1 MAVGVYDARELG
13 ESLRGARRPN
23 TIVRISDG
31 DRPIH
36 GPPGDL
42 DDAIVRKV
50 TSAGRT
56 LTLEVAT
63 PVQAS
68 FALPATLLVGGLT
81 LTGLI
86 ALLLVGYRRR
96 ERYAVKVGEGL
107 LAEREEAEGALRAS
121 EQRFLRAFADSG
133 VGMALCGVQ
142 DGEEELLDV
151 NDALCEL
158 TGYSREEL
166 LHQGLDSLTHPD
178 DAASARAA
186 LRRLMRGEEHTVQ
199 TDQRMV
205 DREGRTVWVL
215 LNTSL
220 VRDDDGSPTHRIV
233 QLQDVSEH
241 KRFERQL
248 QHLADHDALTGLFN
262 RRRFE
267 EELNRELA
275 SGRPLRPRRRGAG
288 RRPGQPQVR
297 ERLPRALGGRRA
309 DHPRRRPADRPSA
322 RHRHRGAPEWRRV
335 RRSCCPRPTG
345 HARWRWRTSCWR
357 PSALGA
363 VVAGGPDSHGHHRE
377 RGHRPVR
384 QTTPRT

>member
-1 MAVGVYDARELG
+1 M
-13 ESLRGARRPN
+13 
-23 TIVRISDG
+23 
-31 DRPIH
+31 
-36 GPPGDL
+36 
-42 DDAIVRKV
+42 
-50 TSAGRT
+50 
-56 LTLEVAT
+56 
-63 PVQAS
+63 
-68 FALPATLLVGGLT
+68 GGLT

-96 ERYAVKVGEGL
+96 ERYAVRVGEGL

-133 VGMALCGVQ
+133 VGMALCGVH
-142 DGEEELLDV
+142 DDEEELLDV

-220 VRDDDGSPTHRIV
+220 VRDEHGSPTHRIV

-267 EELNRELA
+267 EELNRELGA
-275 SGRPLRPRRRGAG
+275 AARYGRGGAVMAVDLDNFKFVNDSLGHSAGDELITRVGGLLTDRLRDTDIVARLSGDEFAIVL
-288 RRPGQPQVR
+288 PQ
-297 ERLPRALGGRRA
+297 A
-309 DHPRRRPADRPSA
+309 D
-322 RHRHRGAPEWRRV
+322 E
-335 RRSCCPRPTG
+335 

-357 PSALGA
+357 PSAWVPWSPGA
-363 VVAGGPDSHGHHRE
+363 RFPRAPPRAWAS
-377 RGHRPVR
+377 PCSA
-384 QTTPRT
+384 TTPRR